1 MRFPWWIRSY
11 AWLDAGA
18 GFGLRASGGGLQS
31 QPRAALLAGKIWRR
45 GGLSGRGGTPRRA
58 FLGSNGRGP
67 RSHTSRSH
75 TSTDFRASRVRL
87 FGLRVLARAA
97 GFGLTR
103 LWFSRIPV
111 GRFDPV
117 CVRLRAGRVLLSGH
131 RAAWKRGFGAR
142 REVSAAKQG
151 FRESRNQIRTLRW
164 LRAWHVLRDRRN
176 VAARLRKRRLK
187 RANLRGL

>member
-1 MRFPWWIRSY
+1 MRE
-11 AWLDAGA
+11 
-18 GFGLRASGGGLQS
+18 RASGFGRWPSVAAKGGATCWQNLDN
-31 QPRAALLAGKIWRR
+31 R
-45 GGLSGRGGTPRRA
+45 GVICERWDPPPSFARLPPGG
-58 FLGSNGRGP
+58 GP
-67 RSHTSRSH
+67 PPPASRSH

-142 REVSAAKQG
+142 REVSAEKQG
-151 FRESRNQIRTLRW
+151 F
-164 LRAWHVLRDRRN
+164 
-176 VAARLRKRRLK
+176 
-187 RANLRGL
+187 